1 MEFDWPCKKLDL
13 RVSRKNEAQDRKN
26 WGEEGCGKRISKTWR
41 IHKSQ
46 ITGEGSFNGARD
58 IVIAALN

>member
-1 MEFDWPCKKLDL
+1 LAHEWNPIGLA
-13 RVSRKNEAQDRKN
+13 R
-26 WGEEGCGKRISKTWR
+26 KRISEIWR